1 MKPPVFGGQS
11 LVDDLELVTACADGD
26 NKAWTEF
33 IERYDKFLYFIIRRS
48 GFSETREHEVDD
60 LHDEILAWLLANDG
74 RVLRSFRGESKLTSW
89 LGVVVTRQVRRLIK
103 RSMTKE
109 KGVVSLDAL
118 SLDAGTELA
127 DQNRNDRSGYKPEAI
142 DALRD
147 AMKSLGERDRKLL
160 MGFFIEKRR
169 YDDLAAELGV
179 KEGSIGQLL
188 FRAKKKLKK
197 KLGGESFLE
206 KLSGWIPLLLS
217 LPGSALS

>member
-147 AMKSLGERDRKLL
+147 AMKSLR
-160 MGFFIEKRR
+160 
-169 YDDLAAELGV
+169 A
-179 KEGSIGQLL
+179 SI
-188 FRAKKKLKK
+188 A
-197 KLGGESFLE
+197 
-206 KLSGWIPLLLS
+206 SGL
-217 LPGSALS
+217 